1 MPRFAVLKNGVVDNV
16 IMAET
21 VELAEEATGL
31 TAVASEVANIGEVYN
46 EEDGTFFEM
55 PAPIEIEHP
64 PVEEAPADADALP
77 ANE

>member
-16 IMAET
+16 IVADSQ
-21 VELAEEATGL
+21 ELAEEVTGL
-31 TAVASEVANIGEVYN
+31 TAVASEEANIGEIYN

-64 PVEEAPADADALP
+64 PVEEVSADADAAP